1 MLGSF
6 AIKGK
11 KEQSLFEFPE
21 GMDYTNELFDV
32 VAHVCELDARE

>member
-1 MLGSF
+1 MLLRYAREELSDHMLGSF

-21 GMDYTNELFDV
+21 G
-32 VAHVCELDARE
+32 

>member
-1 MLGSF
+1 MSEEFHEVLLRYAREELSDHMLGSF

-21 GMDYTNELFDV
+21 G
-32 VAHVCELDARE
+32 